1 MRSTYTIMSSVASDT
16 SYDAE
21 QLQFE
26 FSPEASIESIEFDP
40 EPDVMYYVDMLQTQ
54 QRLKQ
59 EIEQLKAQLLAK
71 QQEFDAQQLVIDTI
85 KSKLGVA
92 K

>member
-1 MRSTYTIMSSVASDT
+1 VTGRETLAAILGPLLPVIIGTLIAGFLALRKWFKRLDT
-16 SYDAE
+16 
-21 QLQFE
+21 
-26 FSPEASIESIEFDP
+26 
-40 EPDVMYYVDMLQTQ
+40 
-54 QRLKQ
+54 KQ

-71 QQEFDAQQLVIDTI
+71 QQEFDAQQLVIETI